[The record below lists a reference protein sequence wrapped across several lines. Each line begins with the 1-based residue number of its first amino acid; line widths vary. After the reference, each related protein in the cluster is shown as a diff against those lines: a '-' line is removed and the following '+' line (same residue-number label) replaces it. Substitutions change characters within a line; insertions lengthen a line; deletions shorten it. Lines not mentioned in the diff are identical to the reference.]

1 MTLLD
6 RSPTDT
12 TCAADTSDDEGIV
25 RARAAFLREV
35 ATGVDPVLAH
45 SMRRR
50 AAELELTAWVL
61 AVREEGR
68 TSVP

>member
-1 MTLLD
+1 MTLLE
-6 RSPTDT
+6 T
-12 TCAADTSDDEGIV
+12 TPSDGEGIV

-35 ATGVDPVLAH
+35 AIGVDPVLAT

-61 AVREEGR
+61 AVRDEGR
-68 TSVP
+68 TTVP